1 MDSRGS
7 RVTWVAL
14 HLRLVLAGI
23 YLWVS
28 GSDAIGP
35 NPLIGSLVHFG
46 GAPRRASR
54 TLLGLHVLGAPVGAL
69 VSLGDALIWIGAPPM
84 LVLLGVLSNLGGF
97 LHLPDR
103 YGLPHCRARI
113 HRAECRVR
121 GPSAGVI
128 GFGSWVAARNLGR
141 WKIGRL
147 NGRYLCGEECIAL
160 NILNGITR
168 RQNGFTYAEARI
180 RLSKS
185 GTQAAREKA
194 GLLKPLTIAGIR
206 EAVEVGR
213 DYLGL
218 EMPRRNL
225 DEFDHLSLKAPIEE
239 HGCQSRLTS
248 TRDKL
253 YRSTRR

>member
-1 MDSRGS
+1 
-7 RVTWVAL
+7 
-14 HLRLVLAGI
+14 
-23 YLWVS
+23 
-28 GSDAIGP
+28 
-35 NPLIGSLVHFG
+35 
-46 GAPRRASR
+46 
-54 TLLGLHVLGAPVGAL
+54 
-69 VSLGDALIWIGAPPM
+69 M

-185 GTQAAREKA
+185 GTQAEGGPSEASRNCWNSGSCRSRARFPWA
-194 GLLKPLTIAGIR
+194 GNAVTQLEWVRPPFAQRPHWRAWMPVTVNGYAGDVVHR
-206 EAVEVGR
+206 SQHSSC
-213 DYLGL
+213 L
-218 EMPRRNL
+218 EFHR
-225 DEFDHLSLKAPIEE
+225 HWHGSLQE
-239 HGCQSRLTS
+239 
-248 TRDKL
+248 
-253 YRSTRR
+253 

>member
-160 NILNGITR
+160 NILNGIIR
-168 RQNGFTYAEARI
+168 RQSGFDLRERTNTLIESRNSGGSREGGPSEAFRNKAPGSTI
-180 RLSKS
+180 NTC
-185 GTQAAREKA
+185 TQRAKT
-194 GLLKPLTIAGIR
+194 GNSTI
-206 EAVEVGR
+206 
-213 DYLGL
+213 
-218 EMPRRNL
+218 P
-225 DEFDHLSLKAPIEE
+225 LSLN
-239 HGCQSRLTS
+239 
-248 TRDKL
+248 
-253 YRSTRR
+253 

>member
-1 MDSRGS
+1 M
-7 RVTWVAL
+7 
-14 HLRLVLAGI
+14 
-23 YLWVS
+23 
-28 GSDAIGP
+28 
-35 NPLIGSLVHFG
+35 
-46 GAPRRASR
+46 
-54 TLLGLHVLGAPVGAL
+54 GL
-69 VSLGDALIWIGAPPM
+69 
-84 LVLLGVLSNLGGF
+84 
-97 LHLPDR
+97 
-103 YGLPHCRARI
+103 
-113 HRAECRVR
+113 RVR
-121 GPSAGVI
+121 CHWAKPLDRFISPLWRSPAKSIPNATWPSCAGRS
-128 GFGSWVAARNLGR
+128 SWCTRSLFTSPPLYKAASDGRVPSTMVRILGR

-218 EMPRRNL
+218 RPVR
-225 DEFDHLSLKAPIEE
+225 SPID
-239 HGCQSRLTS
+239 Q
-248 TRDKL
+248 
-253 YRSTRR
+253 